1 MRSRSPW
8 VTEVVKE
15 AGTVAFVRATVGIL
29 VGGKATRMGGVAKG
43 LLPTSDGEPI
53 VTRTARVFR
62 HVNADAVLLGSA
74 AAYADTGLPS
84 LPDEP
89 GIEGPL
95 AGLLAL
101 LRHATTTRVF
111 LVGGDMPFV
120 TEALAARLASA
131 LRDHEAAAAHD
142 GERFLPLF
150 SAFTGDAARARVEES
165 IKGGA
170 RSPSAILRAL
180 GAAQLALSRDELAAL
195 ADWDTDD
202 DRA

>member
-1 MRSRSPW
+1 M
-8 VTEVVKE
+8 VHG
-15 AGTVAFVRATVGIL
+15 AGSVAFARATVGIL

-43 LLPTSDGEPI
+43 LLQTSNGEAI
-53 VTRTARVFR
+53 VIRTARVFR

-74 AAYADTGLPS
+74 TAYADTGLPS

-95 AGLLAL
+95 AGLVAL
-101 LRHATTTRVF
+101 LRRATTTRVF

-120 TEALAARLASA
+120 TEALAARLASV
-131 LRDHEAAAAHD
+131 LDDHDAAAAHD

-150 SAFTGDAARARVEES
+150 AAFAGDAIRARVEES
-165 IKGGA
+165 VKGGA

-180 GAAQLALSRDELAAL
+180 GAAPLALSGDELAAL

-202 DRA
+202 DRARAT